1 MRLYKVFAFTIALL
15 CAASASAQLD
25 QLMPVPKVVKPGT
38 GKFRV
43 TAKFVAS
50 IREKIPTRADEGV
63 RRFLQRLD
71 GRTGLNIP
79 DQANKISFP
88 VEGLNVVVDREGK
101 LELHEDESY
110 TLLVTPSRMMLEAVT
125 DIGALR
131 GLETALQLLS
141 VDADGFYFP
150 ACRIEDA
157 PRFPWRGLLIDVCRH
172 WQPVE
177 VIKRNLDAMAAMKM
191 NVLHWHL
198 SEDQGFRIE
207 SKRFPQLHLLG
218 SNGDF
223 FTQEQVRDII
233 AYAGARGIR
242 VVPEFD
248 IPGHSTAWFVGHP
261 ELASAPGP
269 YTIEK
274 KFGVFDPAMNPAN
287 EATYTFLTEFI
298 AEMSALFPDAY
309 FHIGGDE
316 NEGKQWDKNAEVNQL
331 KKDKGLKDNHAV
343 QVYFNQRLLEI
354 LTENRKRMVG
364 WDEILQPG
372 MPTNIVI
379 QSWRGKEAL
388 INAAKAG
395 YDVMLSSGYYIDLCQ
410 SASFHYGHDPIPA
423 DAALDAK
430 AQAHVLGGEATMWAE
445 LVSPETID
453 SRIWPRTCAIA
464 ERLWSPAE
472 VRDVADM
479 YRRLRKASRDLE
491 ELGILHLRYSEV
503 LMRRALRSEST
514 GPLRTL
520 CSVIAPVQG
529 YKRHNQGI
537 AYTTETPL
545 TRLPDMAVPDPELPR
560 DFASAVESMLAKPDL
575 LQALVVRNWL
585 DVFRNNHK
593 ELEDQAVQA
602 PAIRPILPLSQQL
615 LDLSVVGIG
624 LLEMLEK
631 GESDLVRKDQYRLTI
646 EKARTPVQECEI
658 QIVDAIAKMWDN
670 VYGK

>member
-1 MRLYKVFAFTIALL
+1 
-15 CAASASAQLD
+15 
-25 QLMPVPKVVKPGT
+25 
-38 GKFRV
+38 
-43 TAKFVAS
+43 
-50 IREKIPTRADEGV
+50 
-63 RRFLQRLD
+63 
-71 GRTGLNIP
+71 
-79 DQANKISFP
+79 QANKISFP

-287 EATYTFLTEFI
+287 EATYTFLTEFL

-343 QVYFNQRLLEI
+343 QAYFNQRLLEI

-491 ELGILHLRYSEV
+491 ELGILHLRYAEV

-560 DFASAVESMLAKPDL
+560 EFASAVESMLAKPDL